1 MLLHCSKNGVDYS
14 SIAWSAT
21 GSMDCRF
28 PLSGPGPAPTPRS
41 LEVRMSPLR
50 IDYRWMVLI
59 WLGAA
64 TVATFAAIAH
74 ALLEHNQWTMF

>member
-1 MLLHCSKNGVDYS
+1 
-14 SIAWSAT
+14 
-21 GSMDCRF
+21 
-28 PLSGPGPAPTPRS
+28 
-41 LEVRMSPLR
+41 MSPLR
-50 IDYRWMVLI
+50 IDYRWMLLI